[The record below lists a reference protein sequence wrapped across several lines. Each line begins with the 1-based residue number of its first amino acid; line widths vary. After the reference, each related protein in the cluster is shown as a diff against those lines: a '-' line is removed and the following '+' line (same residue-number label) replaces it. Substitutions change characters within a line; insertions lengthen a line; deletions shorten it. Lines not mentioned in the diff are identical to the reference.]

1 MVSVLA
7 GIAKLDIF
15 GQMVFL
21 RINKQAYYKTVLG
34 GCASIGVMAIMMT
47 IFITNFITFIQKE
60 QLKVITISEYD
71 DKVDQIAFNNSN
83 FLFAVQIEQDNFI
96 ENPYFNITLKQKVYS
111 RSQQG
116 DLLKKTEPIE
126 LVPCTLDRFNQ
137 IFAENNVNF
146 HQQFQQLQLQNFLC
160 PSINSEIQIGGTQ
173 SSTLFQFI
181 DLSVSECQNNST
193 NQWKPNCR
201 ESDQHTFKI
210 KLLTVN
216 QIINPYKPKESYV
229 QPFIDDSFSFSFNI
243 NFTKSINAFITKFDF
258 LNDESLLPIS
268 MFEERS
274 FYVLDPTDVQQDY
287 TEIIEDS
294 FVKLLFRKKPFKTKF
309 QRQYQKIDELL
320 SNIGGILQIFSF
332 FIGLLNQLYFLFLT
346 LDMVE
351 LGNKLYD
358 FSIDDSDQKKIYQ
371 DNLQIL
377 VETQANDNNA
387 QDSQIYQ
394 KMQQAIIADN
404 EIRITDSQTQ
414 PLKQDQK
421 LSTKLCCSSGL
432 DYFQNQ
438 LQKMFQKK
446 KPINLDLK
454 IFFNFIT
461 CGMLFSKIPKVQLMN
476 KAYDQIIQQSDIYSL
491 LTRLNEIDKLK
502 EVLLTP
508 KQLVMFNFTPKPLI
522 TLEEEDLKINRNM
535 VENQLKTPKDNKEEM
550 LVYARMMM
558 KQKRQNKIGMNHE
571 SIRKKKR
578 SSFIPQPL
586 NNYVYQ
592 QIYNVT
598 LETIIQAYE
607 EIVKRQPGSSSE
619 TLNSQLISM
628 LGAELELIYQ
638 VCQKI
643 DQDVRPFAKY
653 HQKLKS
659 SLSQKR
665 SLIKQDLEKQNDS
678 T

>member
-1 MVSVLA
+1 MY
-7 GIAKLDIF
+7 I
-15 GQMVFL
+15 
-21 RINKQAYYKTVLG
+21 R
-34 GCASIGVMAIMMT
+34 
-47 IFITNFITFIQKE
+47 
-60 QLKVITISEYD
+60 
-71 DKVDQIAFNNSN
+71 
-83 FLFAVQIEQDNFI
+83 
-96 ENPYFNITLKQKVYS
+96 
-111 RSQQG
+111 
-116 DLLKKTEPIE
+116 
-126 LVPCTLDRFNQ
+126 
-137 IFAENNVNF
+137 
-146 HQQFQQLQLQNFLC
+146 
-160 PSINSEIQIGGTQ
+160 INSEIQIGGTQ

-193 NQWKPNCR
+193 NQWKPICR
-201 ESDQHTFKI
+201 EQDQHTFKI

-216 QIINPYKPKESYV
+216 QIINPYKSKESYV

-243 NFTKSINAFITKFDF
+243 NLTKSINAFITKFDF
-258 LNDESLLPIS
+258 LNDESLLPIRQVELTIKFS
-268 MFEERS
+268 MIEEKS

-287 TEIIEDS
+287 TERIDDS
-294 FVKLLFRKKPFKTKF
+294 FVKLLFRKKPFKTRF

-332 FIGLLNQLYFLFLT
+332 FIGLLVTIYNRINCIFYLT

-358 FSIDDSDQKKIYQ
+358 FSIDDSDQKKIYH

-377 VETQANDNNA
+377 VETQTSGLNA

-414 PLKQDQK
+414 PLKQDQR

-432 DYFQNQ
+432 DYFQTQ

-446 KPINLDLK
+446 KPINLDFQ
-454 IFFNFIT
+454 IFFNFIS

-502 EVLLTP
+502 EVLLSP

-535 VENQLKTPKDNKEEM
+535 VENQLKTPQDNKEEM
-550 LVYARMMM
+550 LVYTRMMM

-592 QIYNVT
+592 QIYN
-598 LETIIQAYE
+598 AYE
-607 EIVKRQPGSSSE
+607 EIVKRKPGSSSE

-678 T
+678 P